1 MRARLMLKVVTL
13 LVLLVCTVFG
23 ARSCNASGSGSVL
36 NPRNVLGNGLSGV
49 CANQQAVDSSSGDVT
64 SGTAVPPSAA
74 GQLNSA
80 LGLLGQKAPG
90 PLSCPTTTTGGG

>member
-1 MRARLMLKVVTL
+1 MLKVVTL
-13 LVLLVCTVFG
+13 LVLLVCTVVG
-23 ARSCNASGSGSVL
+23 ARSCNSSGSGSVL

-49 CANQQAVDSSSGDVT
+49 CANQQAVVSASGDIT
-64 SGTAVPPSAA
+64 SGTVLPPSAE

-80 LGLLGQKAPG
+80 LGVLGQKGSG